1 MNLRRGLGRLSRY
14 LTATAVVVLIG
25 YAVIVVIGRQ
35 ALPYL
40 NRYQPQINHFF
51 SQQLGIELST
61 EHINGVWTGLSPRIE
76 LRGLRLG
83 NGVEGEVFYV
93 QRLSAELDLLRSVA
107 AGELIWHQLSLGAI
121 NIVLR
126 EAADGHW
133 SVEGLPPLA
142 GNDDEDN
149 QQQLSQIVE
158 RLLLNRFIG
167 VEKVSAELAFYSGTR
182 AAVNFD
188 NIKLESEGDFHRLT
202 AGFAFDDNPS
212 SAQLVIE
219 GRGDVVSP
227 EAFKGSAYLRLNRIN
242 FSGSLSAIVARW
254 FPQLVARM
262 GDIESEL
269 ATEIWLESGP
279 DGGVNLIGQLQA
291 DEIPLS
297 WAADLAPIKNLRAQ
311 LSGWFQPGEDWGLRW
326 QGLDFD
332 WMDVDIQPL
341 DFSFSQRVG
350 ARWGELSLAASQ
362 INLAT
367 LSEVLRTTGL
377 ATGMTE
383 TVVSTLSAKGHLKN
397 LHLDLDLDKAFPLQA
412 LRTRIDHL
420 ELKSWLGAP
429 ATRGLSGYLHWQ
441 DSQGF
446 FDIDSPDGFAMHY
459 PGVYDGFMEH
469 GSSRGRV
476 SIQWQPEDAALKIA
490 GGPISIDDDQEG
502 QIRAYLSL
510 DIPLKKGGIPE
521 MYLLAG
527 IRNSHSRY
535 ADQYIPSALNPALLA
550 WLDRA
555 VGDMDVSEAGF
566 IWRGSLLHRGSAGRS
581 IQFYAKVENGQVD
594 YDPAWPRLSDM
605 SAYITVDGA
614 RLNGLINSAELGDSG
629 KVHLDRA
636 VVKTHPDAL
645 LSVLAEVST
654 SLPEAANILLASPL
668 KERVAMLESWQLEG
682 QSQVQLDLMIPLGE
696 QRENEHYRVDTN
708 IKKGQMSHKDVDVE
722 FEGISGLIS
731 YSDGKGLYSPGVQ
744 ARLWGQKIDGS
755 IATTEGATR
764 IASQGQFDMALLPA
778 WNSLLK
784 DNVRGVSDYDV
795 SFVIPEAGNPYLAFN
810 STLQGITSDFPRP
823 LNKASVQPLA
833 LEASVSF
840 ADNLLV
846 KTRLGERLGSSFKI
860 DKGEIVSGHI
870 ALGTGLTLGDTEP
883 SAEPGLSIVGTT
895 PILDL
900 DAWLAVFETPEQSP
914 EGSEGSEGLE
924 ALEGSDVKAPPKGI
938 NLSALKP
945 DFSVHL
951 GELIYRGI
959 LASSVDATGRYDSE
973 GLDVYLDSEILAG
986 QINIPTNKNQA
997 LVMDLNYL
1005 TLPEPDLDSD
1015 ESFLDQLD
1023 PTGFPHLNFSTEG
1036 LRVGQ
1041 EELGSLAFVMRPLA
1055 DGVEL
1060 SNINAEITGIG
1071 ISNLP
1076 DGESSVLSWRLVN
1089 GEHQSR
1095 LSGLLK
1101 TYDLGAVLRAWQL
1114 PVVLNSEEAISIVD
1128 LHWQAKPWEFSINK
1142 LRGQTALNFKDGNF
1156 FRAPGTT
1163 SNAFIKMIGLIN
1175 FHTWARRLRL
1185 DFSDLF
1191 ASGVSYE
1198 TLKGGLQFS
1207 EGTVA
1212 FDAPIVVDLPSGK
1225 MRLMGQADLLAE
1237 TVDSRLVAT
1246 LPVGTNLPWIAALAG
1261 GLPAAAGVYITGK
1274 LFEKQV
1280 DRVSSFS
1287 YKVTGPWAEPEVQ
1300 IDRIFSDKTDG

>member
-1 MNLRRGLGRLSRY
+1 MNLRRGLGRMSRY
-14 LTATAVVVLIG
+14 LSAIAVVLLIG

-40 NRYQPQINHFF
+40 NRYQPQLNHFF

-61 EHINGVWTGLSPRIE
+61 EHIDGVWTGLSPRIE
-76 LRGLRLG
+76 LEGLRLG
-83 NGVEGEVFYV
+83 SGFEGEVFYV

-107 AGELIWHQLSLGAI
+107 AGELVWHQLSLGTI

-126 EAADGHW
+126 EGADGHW

-142 GNDDEDN
+142 ENDDEDD
-149 QQQLSQIVE
+149 QQQLSQIIE

-167 VEKVSAELAFYSGTR
+167 IEKVSAELAFYSGTR
-182 AAVNFD
+182 ATVNFD
-188 NIKLESEGDFHRLT
+188 NIKLESESDFHRLT

-227 EAFKGSAYLRLNRIN
+227 EEFKGSAYLRLNRIN

-254 FPQLVARM
+254 FPQLVARI

-297 WAADLAPIKNLRAQ
+297 WAADLAPIKNLSAQ

-326 QGLDFD
+326 QSLDFD

-367 LSEVLRTTGL
+367 LSDVLRTTGL
-377 ATGMTE
+377 ATGRTE
-383 TVVSTLSAKGHLKN
+383 KVVSTLAAKGHLKN

-412 LRTRIDHL
+412 LRARIDHL
-420 ELKSWLGAP
+420 AFESWQGAP
-429 ATRGLSGYLHWQ
+429 ATRGLSGFLQWQ

-476 SIQWQPEDAALKIA
+476 SIQWLQEDAALKIA

-521 MYLLAG
+521 MSLLAG

-535 ADQYIPSALNPALLA
+535 TDQYIPSNLSPALLG

-555 VGDMDVSEAGF
+555 VGDMDVIEAGF

-594 YDPAWPRLSDM
+594 YDPAWPGLSDM

-614 RLNGLINSAELGDSG
+614 RLNAWINSANIGDSG
-629 KVHLDRA
+629 KVHLDSA

-645 LSVLAEVST
+645 LSVLAEVTT
-654 SLPEAANILLASPL
+654 SLPEGANILLASAL
-668 KERVAMLESWQLEG
+668 KERVAMLDSWQLEG
-682 QSQVQLDLMIPLGE
+682 QSQVQLDLAIPLGE
-696 QRENEHYRVDTN
+696 HRENEHYRVDAN
-708 IKKGQMSHKDVDVE
+708 IKKGHMSHKDVDLE
-722 FEGISGLIS
+722 FQEISGLIS
-731 YSDGKGLYSPGVQ
+731 YSDGRGLYSPGIQ
-744 ARLWGQKIDGS
+744 ARLWGQQIDGT
-755 IATTEGATR
+755 IVTAEGATR

-784 DNVRGVSDYDV
+784 DNVRGISDYDV
-795 SFVIPEAGNPYLAFN
+795 SFMIPEAGSPHLAFN
-810 STLQGITSDFPRP
+810 STLQGISSDLPQP
-823 LNKASVQPLA
+823 LSKASAQPLA

-840 ADNLLV
+840 ADTLLV
-846 KTRLGERLGSSFKI
+846 KTRFGERLAASFKI
-860 DKGEIVSGHI
+860 DKSEITSGHI
-870 ALGTGLTLGDTEP
+870 ALGGALALDEVEP
-883 SAEPGLSIVGTT
+883 STESGLSIVGTT

-900 DAWLAVFETPEQSP
+900 DAWLAVFQAPEQSP
-914 EGSEGSEGLE
+914 EGSESSE
-924 ALEGSDVKAPPKGI
+924 VNAPPQGI
-938 NLSALKP
+938 ALSALTP

-959 LASSVDATGRYDSE
+959 SASSVDVSGRYDSE
-973 GLDVYLDSEILAG
+973 GLDVYLDSELLAG
-986 QINIPTNKNQA
+986 QIKVPTDKNQA

-1023 PTGFPHLNFSTEG
+1023 PTGFPRLNFATEG

-1041 EELGSLAFVMRPLA
+1041 EELGNLAFVLRPLP

-1076 DGESSVLSWRLVN
+1076 DGEPSVLSWRLVN
-1089 GEHQSR
+1089 GQHQSR

-1128 LHWQAKPWEFSINK
+1128 LHWQAKPWEFSIYK
-1142 LRGQTALNFKDGNF
+1142 LSGQTALNFKDGNF

-1198 TLKGGLQFS
+1198 ALKGGLQFS

-1225 MRLMGQADLLAE
+1225 MRLMGEADLLAE